1 MRKSAGPI
9 QVEMQASN
17 NSVAR
22 ASKRRGKSAENRN
35 RERKGMASTF
45 ASSYG
50 HTTAASSQILH
61 TAKKTNHR
69 HMLTFGDM
77 KSSQM
82 SQPQPTYSEEPNWV

>member
-1 MRKSAGPI
+1 MRKSAGPV
-9 QVEMQASN
+9 QVETPDRSVTFASKMQAN

-50 HTTAASSQILH
+50 
-61 TAKKTNHR
+61 
-69 HMLTFGDM
+69 
-77 KSSQM
+77 
-82 SQPQPTYSEEPNWV
+82 